1 MMKYQSKN
9 RWSKRLLLVVAF
21 FAGWISRGLILTYPD
36 PIEAPVVKVRQSS
49 ESKTAEVSYERLLE
63 LVEGAF
69 GNPPAMSEFEHEH
82 VGFNPGN
89 RDRWITQKAATVA
102 EGAIVLDAGAGPMP
116 YKNLF
121 SHYRPQEFLKADEVP
136 RSFRKNS
143 DGGFEVGGFSYKC
156 DITDIPEE
164 DATFDAILCTEVFE
178 HIPEPMMAMK
188 EFSRLLKPGGRLF
201 ITAPFTG
208 GSHQDPYHFSGGYSL
223 NFYNEACRRYGMEVV
238 ETMNQGTPND
248 PAGTQRRLGKRG
260 VSAGPGG
267 NAEERPAGQSHPKP
281 IDSNVHRFYGGDEED
296 N

>member
-1 MMKYQSKN
+1 M
-9 RWSKRLLLVVAF
+9 LLVVAF

-63 LVEGAF
+63 LVEGAL

-121 SHYRPQEFLKADEVP
+121 SHCDYRPQEFLKADEVP

-143 DGGFEVGGFSYKC
+143 NGGFEVGGFSYKC

-238 ETMNQGTPND
+238 ETKNQGTKHQLFAQMIPQVLNGGSGSGEFRQ
-248 PAGTQRRLGKRG
+248 ALGGMLKRDQLAKAIQNPSIQTSIG
-260 VSAGPGG
+260 FMVEMRKTTE
-267 NAEERPAGQSHPKP
+267 N
-281 IDSNVHRFYGGDEED
+281 
-296 N
+296 